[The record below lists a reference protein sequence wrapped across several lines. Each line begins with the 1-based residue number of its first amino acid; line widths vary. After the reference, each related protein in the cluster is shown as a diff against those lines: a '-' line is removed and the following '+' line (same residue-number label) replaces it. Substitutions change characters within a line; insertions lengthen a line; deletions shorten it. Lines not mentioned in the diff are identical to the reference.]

1 METLSD
7 EILMQ
12 KVAEGN
18 LDLLKVL
25 FDRHHKHVYHYLYKM
40 SGDSMLSED
49 LTQDVFYKL
58 IKYRSSY
65 KNGSFVSWLFTIA
78 RNNLRGHFTRN
89 HNPYEK
95 LDVLEY
101 KLAEDE
107 NDVQEDY
114 SQLQHALNQLD
125 PADRDLVILNRFKE
139 IRYEELAEMMGS
151 TPGAVKTKVCRVLKK
166 LKKIYLE
173 NN

>member
-1 METLSD
+1 MKALSD

-18 LDLLKVL
+18 LDVLKVL
-25 FDRHHKHVYHYLYKM
+25 FDRHHKHVYNFLYKM

-78 RNNLRGHFTRN
+78 RNNLKSHFSRN
-89 HNPYEK
+89 HKYHDGLE
-95 LDVLEY
+95 VLEY
-101 KLAEDE
+101 KSDGEGDE
-107 NDVQEDY
+107 NLEDY
-114 SQLQHALNQLD
+114 SQLQQALNRLD
-125 PADRDLVILNRFKE
+125 PEDRELVILNRYKE
-139 IRYEELAEMMGS
+139 IRYEELAEIMGS
-151 TPGAVKTKVCRVLKK
+151 TPGAMKTKVCRILKK

-173 NN
+173 SL